1 MYLPIFSRE
10 GCVELHV
17 KLTENLVLSHKI
29 GEKSK
34 NLSAFAKAI
43 HTMHNKSKEMEA
55 ETPQL
60 STVNDARIPSCVL
73 LRSFLQ
79 DKSVK
84 LTSSWVSYIN

>member
-1 MYLPIFSRE
+1 
-10 GCVELHV
+10 
-17 KLTENLVLSHKI
+17 VLSHKI
-29 GEKSK
+29 SEKTN

-60 STVNDARIPSCVL
+60 STVKDARIPSCVL

-84 LTSSWVSYIN
+84 LTSCLVSYINKVQILCMEQCEICFGY